1 MDFYFKNDNA
11 LNLGSASQKFE
22 NNLAAIRLAKELS
35 ASGRTAS
42 SEEQAI
48 LSHYIGWGDS
58 ALLRQFT
65 ASSEIDNLLT
75 DDELRA
81 ARAST
86 LNAHYTALPVIGAMW
101 DALTYLGFGSSP
113 FRVLDPSAGVGHFKS
128 TMPAALR
135 QQAEW
140 TEIELD
146 PVTASIL
153 KLLHP
158 ESKVFAGGFETVDF
172 PNGWFDL
179 AISNVPFGD
188 YGIASRN
195 LPAQLRKT
203 IHDFFFANTVALL
216 RPGGVLAYITSH
228 YTLDKKDTAVRSWLA
243 RRLDLLAAVR
253 LPETAFK
260 ANAGTEVVTD
270 ILIMQKRAKSRRR
283 LPVWVETDILYHS
296 AKPIQE
302 IEPQPVF
309 QTTSGHGARRSIHER
324 HDVPFRR
331 LYR

>member
-1 MDFYFKNDNA
+1 M
-11 LNLGSASQKFE
+11 
-22 NNLAAIRLAKELS
+22 
-35 ASGRTAS
+35 
-42 SEEQAI
+42 
-48 LSHYIGWGDS
+48 
-58 ALLRQFT
+58 
-65 ASSEIDNLLT
+65 
-75 DDELRA
+75 RA
-81 ARAST
+81 ARASS

-101 DALTYLGFGSSP
+101 EAVAYLGLGLYP

-128 TMPAALR
+128 AMPAALR
-135 QQAEW
+135 DQAEW

-146 PVTASIL
+146 AVTASIL

-158 ESKVFAGGFETVDF
+158 ESKVFAQGFETVDF

-188 YGIASRN
+188 YGVAKQG

-203 IHDFFFANTVALL
+203 IHDFFFANTVAFL
-216 RPGGVLAYITSH
+216 RPGGILAYITSH

-270 ILIMQKRAKSRRR
+270 ILIHAEAQ
-283 LPVWVETDILYHS
+283 
-296 AKPIQE
+296 
-302 IEPQPVF
+302 
-309 QTTSGHGARRSIHER
+309 
-324 HDVPFRR
+324 
-331 LYR
+331 